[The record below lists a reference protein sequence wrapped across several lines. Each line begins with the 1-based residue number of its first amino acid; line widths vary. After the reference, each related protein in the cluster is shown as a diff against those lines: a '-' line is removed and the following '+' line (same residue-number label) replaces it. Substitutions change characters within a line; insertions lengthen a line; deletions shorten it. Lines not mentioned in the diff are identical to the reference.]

1 MKIISDVNLS
11 KHINEI
17 KYSRLIRIRIAL
29 LSFFVLSSSLFLPL
43 CWKLPP
49 PVCKVFTDGLD
60 LPILFILNFWGQP
73 YLLVAKDLLIEGILN
88 LTTDSFKKVRLW
100 PWVIVQINCGSV
112 YNFDNCRISTVNA
125 SLQLI
130 HDKIW

>member
-11 KHINEI
+11 KQINEI

-49 PVCKVFTDGLD
+49 PVCKVSTDGQD
-60 LPILFILNFWGQP
+60 LPLIFILNFWGQP
-73 YLLVAKDLLIEGILN
+73 YLLVAKHLLNEQILK
-88 LTTDSFKKVRLW
+88 LTTDSFKKVQLW
-100 PWVIVQINCGSV
+100 PWVIVQIKSGSF
-112 YNFDNCRISTVNA
+112 YNFDNCRITTVNA